1 MTLILDHPSVT
12 NVIFLPRGIGDLD
25 QALRIKRR
33 LEPQEW
39 QALEALAVCLVSH
52 TPSLIRNAGELQGL
66 QAHHLDHP
74 RHRYLLEAIHRLEAQ
89 GDYSYPLPLDL
100 LGSALI
106 EAGSNHPAS
115 DLEYLQALTVIYPST
130 LGIDLNQIW
139 VLLEAR
145 YASKLKLEAVHREAD
160 ALGYT
165 DFAQYRKPSTQ
176 AGVPAECL
184 SYTYI
189 DPYTQNRDIPTAL
202 GSTKARLA
210 ISPPTSDQARG
221 ATQSDEIGELRQPA
235 VVVPLAN
242 TDIGDTRL
250 SPQPLLVAKLAYC
263 PNPIRIARHRN
274 STATL
279 SIEPMR
285 CARKSCP
292 TCGAHRALEH
302 LQNPIRNLRGNAAW
316 RVSVPAAKWGAARRQ
331 LSRKGCEY
339 KKIPMA
345 DGSYTIWASSEA
357 LGGERVENPIPL
369 IEQDISAA
377 LKLKGNITSS
387 KGWKRPARQGSE
399 AQDHKQNIKAL
410 NLLLGALGLPLQELE
425 SVVLGVLRTELAWA
439 RKVLERSHVVTVA
452 TGDSGKAPQVEAR
465 QTLEVSNIERS
476 AASELMLGG
485 GTPLAIHVEGVREAR
500 RVEKETRARRAQ
512 APIEA
517 PPSPIDLGV
526 LVERLSA

>member
-1 MTLILDHPSVT
+1 MTLILDHPSPA
-12 NVIFLPRGIGDLD
+12 NVIFLPRGFDHID

-74 RHRYLLEAIHRLEAQ
+74 KHRHLLEAIHRLEAQ

-106 EAGSNHPAS
+106 AAGSNNPAS
-115 DLEYLQALTVIYPST
+115 DLEYLQALAAIYPSR
-130 LGIDLNQIW
+130 LGINVAQIW
-139 VLLEAR
+139 LLLEAR
-145 YASKLKLEAVHREAD
+145 YATKLKLEALQREAD

-165 DFAQYRKPSTQ
+165 DYAQYTKPSNE
-176 AGVPAECL
+176 AGLPAECL
-184 SYTYI
+184 SYTYR
-189 DPYTQNRDIPTAL
+189 DTYTQKCDIPTAL
-202 GSTKARLA
+202 ASTEARLA
-210 ISPPTSDQARG
+210 ISTGSPDQARG
-221 ATQSDEIGELRQPA
+221 ATQSGEAAERRQPA
-235 VVVPLAN
+235 VVSALA
-242 TDIGDTRL
+242 DIDLGGTRL
-250 SPQPLLVAKLAYC
+250 PSQPLLVAKLAYC

-292 TCGAHRALEH
+292 TCGAHRAQEH
-302 LQNPIRNLRGNAAW
+302 LQNPHRYLRGNAAW
-316 RVSVPAAKWGAARRQ
+316 RVTVPAAKWGAARKQ

-339 KKIPMA
+339 KKIPTA
-345 DGSYTIWASSEA
+345 DGAYTIWASSEA

-369 IEQDISAA
+369 IEQDICAA
-377 LKLKGNITSS
+377 LTLKGNISSS

-410 NLLLGALGLPLQELE
+410 NLLLGALGLPLQEVE

-485 GTPLAIHVEGVREAR
+485 GAPLAIHVEGVREAR
-500 RVEKETRARRAQ
+500 RVEKATRARRAQ

-517 PPSPIDLGV
+517 PPSSIELGV